1 MMEHTE
7 TLAHLLRD
15 AKHAQREITVVLLD
29 LRNAFGSVHHNLI
42 RSALPYHLPDIF
54 LQLFNS
60 IYSNSHVSVAINK
73 DWTSLIKR
81 LTEGFFKEILAP
93 LSYSISVST
102 R

>member
-42 RSALPYHLPDIF
+42 RSALRYHHLPDIF
-54 LQLFNS
+54 LKLFNS
-60 IYSNSHVSVAINK
+60 IYSNSRVSVAVNK
-73 DWTSLIKR
+73 DWIAPIKIDR
-81 LTEGFFKEILAP
+81 GVLQRP
-93 LSYSISVST
+93 
-102 R
+102 